1 MKKLI
6 IIALSIM
13 LFSCGSESDSNS
25 VVSSEQ
31 PEGYFEGGKL
41 YNAVCAA
48 CHEESG
54 LAKVKIYPPLK
65 QSDYLKNNQDKI
77 ACIIKNGINEPLVV
91 NGETYKIKMNGF
103 PEYTAQEV
111 SQIINYINNSWGNN
125 YGAISTEEVKSQLSN
140 CK

>member
-1 MKKLI
+1 MRHIILI
-6 IIALSIM
+6 TLSFL
-13 LFSCGSESDSNS
+13 LFSCGNSDNS
-25 VVSSEQ
+25 KTAISSEK
-31 PEGYFEGGKL
+31 PDGYFEGGKL

-48 CHEESG
+48 CHDQSG
-54 LAKVKIYPPLK
+54 VSKIKIYPPLK
-65 QSDYLKNNQDKI
+65 NSDYLKANQSKI

-91 NGETYKIKMNGF
+91 NGETYKFKMNGF

-125 YGAISTEEVKSQLSN
+125 YGSITTEEVKSQLKA